1 MVWIGEWTKHE
12 SGELDCILIDPVLV
26 WCLSANHCIC
36 CTQIWAENYCF
47 ALIFSCSSTQLQ
59 LR

>member
-26 WCLSANHCIC
+26 
-36 CTQIWAENYCF
+36 
-47 ALIFSCSSTQLQ
+47 
-59 LR
+59 